1 MERHRMRL
9 TRRGRAAVVT
19 LAVVMLAFGVL
30 LIQLVTRGSAVVKPD
45 DPCASPPTMQTYKGV
60 TLQPEVM
67 KAFKRAE
74 TLAGQRID
82 VVQSY
87 RSCAQQALACQRI
100 CSNANGCPGTCAS
113 PGSSYHQLGAA
124 IDIRTGSLRAAGVI
138 AALEKAGWCQ
148 ALPATDPGHFSFGGC
163 H

>member
-1 MERHRMRL
+1 
-9 TRRGRAAVVT
+9 VT
-19 LAVVMLAFGVL
+19 ALALVIFAFGAVL
-30 LIQLVTRGSAVVKPD
+30 AQLVLRGSAVAKPD
-45 DPCASPPTMQTYKGV
+45 DPCVSPPLMQTYQGV
-60 TLQPEVM
+60 TLQPEAM

-74 TLAGQRID
+74 SLAGRPIE

-87 RSCAQQALACQRI
+87 RSCARQALACQRI

-124 IDIRTGSLRAAGVI
+124 IDIPAALLRDAGVI
-138 AALEKAGWCQ
+138 DALEKAGWCEP
-148 ALPATDPGHFSFGGC
+148 LPETDPGHFSFGGC